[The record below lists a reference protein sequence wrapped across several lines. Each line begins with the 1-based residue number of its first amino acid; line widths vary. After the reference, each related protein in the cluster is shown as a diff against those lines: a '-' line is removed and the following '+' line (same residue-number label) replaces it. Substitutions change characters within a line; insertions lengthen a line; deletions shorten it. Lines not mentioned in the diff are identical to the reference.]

1 MTRLTNR
8 MPKKCRDRNQAYS
21 WHNGKRVY
29 HGIWGTPE
37 ADSHY
42 KRFIAALLENP
53 TLPLQM
59 AGRADVFVSEL
70 ADAFLEGNVSR
81 LDKNT
86 IVMFR
91 QAIGYLVKIY
101 GGNSVDD
108 FSPKK
113 LKICRLQMVQA
124 GTLCRNQINRYTGY
138 IKRIFAWGVEEE
150 IVQPNVIHALR
161 VVKDLR
167 RGEEGTFDHPAR
179 EAVPDDVIA
188 ATLPFLAPTVA
199 AMVQV
204 QRLTGM
210 RPAEVFKMR
219 VGDIDRNRG
228 NGLWYYTPESHKTE
242 AYIGK
247 KPIPLGKPEQE
258 LIAPYLI
265 GKKSGAAVFSPC
277 TAMKERAIEARSNRK
292 SKLTPS
298 QRERD
303 AKRAEKNASKVGE
316 FYDRSSYRRAVKYA
330 IEKGNRHGQKIPQW
344 TPYLLRNSAATA
356 IELEHGL
363 DEAQAQLGHTS
374 ANMTKRYSGA
384 QLKQR
389 EKLALSRRNPFAT
402 VGLAN
407 DRAVG

>member
-1 MTRLTNR
+1 MTKLTNR

-21 WHNGKRVY
+21 WHKGKRVY

-53 TLPLQM
+53 ALSLQM
-59 AGRADVFVSEL
+59 DGNNDVLISEL
-70 ADAFLEGNVSR
+70 ALAFMESNESQMDKSHVSHFK
-81 LDKNT
+81 L
-86 IVMFR
+86 
-91 QAIGYLVKIY
+91 AIGYLTAVY
-101 GGNSVDD
+101 GELSASE

-113 LKICRLQMVQA
+113 LTGCRSQMVKA
-124 GTLCRNQINRYTGY
+124 GTLCRRMVNDYTGRL
-138 IKRIFAWGVEEE
+138 IRIFSWGVAEELTKTD
-150 IVQPNVIHALR
+150 VKALR
-161 VVKDLR
+161 EVKPLPK
-167 RGEEGTFDHPAR
+167 GTSGTFDHPPR
-179 EAVPDDVIA
+179 EEVPDNVIA

-210 RPAEVFKMR
+210 RPSEVFNMR
-219 VGDIDRNRG
+219 VGNIDRSRD
-228 NGLWYYTPESHKTE
+228 NGLWYYAPESHKTE

-265 GKKSGAAVFSPC
+265 GKKSAAAVFSPR
-277 TAMKERAIEARSNRK
+277 TAMKERAIQARSNRK

-303 AKRAEKNASKVGE
+303 AKRAEKNAGNVGE
-316 FYDRSSYRRAVKYA
+316 FYDRSSYRRAVLYA
-330 IEKGNRHGQKIPQW
+330 IAKGNRHGQKIPHW

-374 ANMTKRYSGA
+374 ANMTKRYSAA

-389 EKLALSRRNPFAT
+389 EKLALTRRNPFD
-402 VGLAN
+402 N
-407 DRAVG
+407 NRAAG